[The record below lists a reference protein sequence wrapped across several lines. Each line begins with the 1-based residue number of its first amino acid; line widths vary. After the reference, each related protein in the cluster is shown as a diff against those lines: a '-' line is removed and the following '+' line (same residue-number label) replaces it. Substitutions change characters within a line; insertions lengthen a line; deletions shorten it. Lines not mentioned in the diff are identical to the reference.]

1 MKMSNKKNHRAKTG
15 MEQKGESI
23 PQKEERPEA
32 RKEVKEEKKEENEK
46 YVIQVSREID
56 GEDSYVPVRKDG
68 KMFVFSTRDNAE
80 DSMRRIMQRHPDVLR
95 ARVMRVVKR
104 NDSHVLVPEV
114 EISGKEII
122 KHSES
127 ILPEEMKGYVSEEML
142 QYMDEEE
149 LSGIRALIAELV
161 RKKSEIEKFSRIAV
175 QRSSFKKN
183 TEMVKEMEKLKKTY
197 TKAKEQL
204 QKAKENWDSAKEA
217 VEDFINRST
226 AEYPELSNWL
236 RTSITGE
243 GRISRPNRGQGRR
256 RSPEGK
262 KGIIL
267 KYLREHQG
275 QHLREREII
284 KGIVEAGMGG
294 GYQWTQQSV
303 NPRLRSLLAEGV
315 ISQDSE
321 GRYYLP

>member
-1 MKMSNKKNHRAKTG
+1 MMGEMAKNTTP
-15 MEQKGESI
+15 QKGGVEEGGVSSTHEEES
-23 PQKEERPEA
+23 QA
-32 RKEVKEEKKEENEK
+32 KKEEVKKEEEK
-46 YVIQVSREID
+46 YIIQVSKAVE

-68 KMFVFSTRDNAE
+68 KIFVFSTRDNAE
-80 DSMRRIMQRHPDVLR
+80 ESMKRIMQRHPDVLR

-104 NDSHVLVPEV
+104 NDNHVLVPEI

-183 TEMVKEMEKLKKTY
+183 TEMVKEMEELKKKY
-197 TKAKEQL
+197 TRAKEQL
-204 QKAKENWDSAKEA
+204 QKARENWDSAKEA
-217 VEDFINRST
+217 VDDFINRSI
-226 AEYPELSNWL
+226 AKYPELGNWL
-236 RTSITGE
+236 RINITGE
-243 GRISRPNRGQGRR
+243 GQTRIPNRGQGRR

-267 KYLREHQG
+267 KFLQEHRG
-275 QHLREREII
+275 QKFKEAEII
-284 KGIVEAGMGG
+284 RGIVESGMGG
-294 GYQWTQQSV
+294 DYSWKQQAV
-303 NPRLRSLLAEGV
+303 NPRIRSMLAEGI
-315 ISQDSE
+315 ISQDE
-321 GRYYLP
+321 QGRYYLP

>member
-1 MKMSNKKNHRAKTG
+1 MCEMAKNTTP
-15 MEQKGESI
+15 QKGGVEEGGVSSTHEEES
-23 PQKEERPEA
+23 Q
-32 RKEVKEEKKEENEK
+32 VKKEEVKKEEEK
-46 YVIQVSREID
+46 YIIQVSKAIE

-68 KMFVFSTRDNAE
+68 KIFVFSTRDNAE
-80 DSMRRIMQRHPDVLR
+80 ESMRRIMQRHPDVLR

-104 NDSHVLVPEV
+104 NDNHVLVPEI

-183 TEMVKEMEKLKKTY
+183 TEMVKEMEELKKKY
-197 TKAKEQL
+197 TRAKEQL

-217 VEDFINRST
+217 VEDFINRSI
-226 AEYPELSNWL
+226 AKYPELGNWL
-236 RTSITGE
+236 RINITGE
-243 GRISRPNRGQGRR
+243 GQTRIPNRGQGRR

-267 KYLREHQG
+267 KFLQMHRGEHFKETELIRKIQ
-275 QHLREREII
+275 
-284 KGIVEAGMGG
+284 EAGMGEN
-294 GYQWTQQSV
+294 YSWTQQST
-303 NPRLRSLLAEGV
+303 NPRLRAMLSEGL
-315 ISQDSE
+315 ISQDES